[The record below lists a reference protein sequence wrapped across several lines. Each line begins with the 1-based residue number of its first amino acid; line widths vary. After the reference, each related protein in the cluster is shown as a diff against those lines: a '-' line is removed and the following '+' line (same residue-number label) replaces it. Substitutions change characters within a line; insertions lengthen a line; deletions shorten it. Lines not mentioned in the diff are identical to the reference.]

1 MNLSIWMI
9 IFFPLLL
16 LTMVTIEKWYGPK
29 SRRKISYESQRL
41 LLTLFIVLGP
51 NALTWYM
58 TGRGLKEIAI
68 ATAVLVMAALIG
80 NFIGPK
86 VYQVVD
92 FSEVSIKNVIL
103 KACRELDLGEVTITS
118 EQEELKEVIRFSKS
132 KATLSLV
139 YANRFPTDLAIVK
152 LGFHTIHKGPI
163 IKPII
168 ETIREAVEPY
178 EIPRDSMGI
187 RWFKG
192 VTVTVMLAGILV
204 MGTNILIET
213 YEQQLMPISTYP
225 EQLTV
230 TKLDKNITDQ
240 KQHEVNVLT
249 DEAAIKAFY
258 EAHLNG
264 QIFDQYEINLE
275 HKMMSFDYEV
285 VFDAPWKRA
294 YIGDYESFLVVDYEI
309 MAAEESWV
317 RPFAILYR
325 LWHKEDQKIYRF
337 L

>member
-1 MNLSIWMI
+1 MNLSIWII

-29 SRRKISYESQRL
+29 GRRKISYESQRL

-51 NALTWYM
+51 NALTWTM

-68 ATAVLVMAALIG
+68 ATAVFVIAALIG

-86 VYQVVD
+86 VFQIVD
-92 FSEVSIKNVIL
+92 FSELSIKNVIL

-118 EQEELKEVIRFSKS
+118 EQDELKEIIRFSKS
-132 KATLSLV
+132 KATLSLA
-139 YANRFPTDLAIVK
+139 YTNRFPTDLAIIK
-152 LGFHTIHKGPI
+152 LGFHTIHKGRI

-178 EIPRDSMGI
+178 EIPRDSTGI

-192 VTVTVMLAGILV
+192 VTVSVMLAGILV

-285 VFDAPWKRA
+285 FFDAPWKRA
-294 YIGDYESFLVVDYEI
+294 YIGDYESFLVIDYEI

-325 LWHKEDQKIYRF
+325 LWHKGDQKIYRF